1 MNKRIIILEPN
12 TANKIAAGEVVERPA
27 SIVKEL
33 VENALDAGS
42 SAVTVEIRNGGID
55 YIRITDNGSGIPSD
69 DVRTAF
75 LRHAT
80 SKLSSAEELTHI
92 ETFGF
97 RGEALASVAAVSKVS
112 MRTRTED
119 DESGTYIAIEGG
131 VETCFEPCGCP
142 TGTTI
147 EVNEL
152 FFNVPARLKFLKSPR
167 SEAAFIGDY
176 VVRLILANTDT
187 AIKFINNGK
196 TVYHSTGDGSLENA
210 LFCVYGNAISN
221 SLYPVEFDNGYIR
234 VGGYV
239 GSESIAGKNR
249 AKQSIFVN
257 RRYIKSSLISNAAQR
272 AFDTRLMNGRFPF
285 FVLDITISSR
295 EIDVNVHPNKLSVRF
310 RDDERVA
317 LSVTRAIAE
326 AMNSV
331 STAYPFFE
339 CSAEQEPCTVRDSDS
354 DADSASAHIISTAG
368 QSNAGTGR
376 YDNIDDYAESTK
388 KVQSNESALVRA
400 EAVSE
405 EFSTVSGDSCGVET
419 AAENIDWSLN
429 KPSKWMLRDSGAAAI
444 PDFMPDTHFERN
456 LGSIPFYSSNAVP
469 TQKLEKPEQIRLDA
483 DSCNIIGTVFNTYI
497 IVQQNDAVYY
507 IDQHAAHER
516 LLYEKLVAGELRF
529 CSQLLV
535 MPDYVKLDPVAYSCL
550 EDNLERIEEL
560 GFSVELC
567 GELTIR
573 IYAVPDILNFNIVN
587 GRTQNGRGIES
598 FLNEAIAIIEENG
611 SVDETE
617 LVRSK
622 LIKASCKH
630 AVKGGDM
637 LDEQQVKALVQS
649 YCGGNVPL
657 TCPHGRPV
665 IISVKK
671 SDLEKQ
677 FKRVL

>member
-1 MNKRIIILEPN
+1 M
-12 TANKIAAGEVVERPA
+12 
-27 SIVKEL
+27 
-33 VENALDAGS
+33 
-42 SAVTVEIRNGGID
+42 
-55 YIRITDNGSGIPSD
+55 
-69 DVRTAF
+69 
-75 LRHAT
+75 
-80 SKLSSAEELTHI
+80 
-92 ETFGF
+92 
-97 RGEALASVAAVSKVS
+97 
-112 MRTRTED
+112 
-119 DESGTYIAIEGG
+119 
-131 VETCFEPCGCP
+131 
-142 TGTTI
+142 
-147 EVNEL
+147 
-152 FFNVPARLKFLKSPR
+152 
-167 SEAAFIGDY
+167 
-176 VVRLILANTDT
+176 
-187 AIKFINNGK
+187 
-196 TVYHSTGDGSLENA
+196 
-210 LFCVYGNAISN
+210 
-221 SLYPVEFDNGYIR
+221 
-234 VGGYV
+234 
-239 GSESIAGKNR
+239 
-249 AKQSIFVN
+249 
-257 RRYIKSSLISNAAQR
+257 
-272 AFDTRLMNGRFPF
+272 
-285 FVLDITISSR
+285 LDITISSR

-326 AMNSV
+326 ALNSV

-368 QSNAGTGR
+368 QPNAGTGR

-388 KVQSNESALVRA
+388 NVQSNESALVRV

>member
-1 MNKRIIILEPN
+1 
-12 TANKIAAGEVVERPA
+12 
-27 SIVKEL
+27 
-33 VENALDAGS
+33 
-42 SAVTVEIRNGGID
+42 
-55 YIRITDNGSGIPSD
+55 
-69 DVRTAF
+69 
-75 LRHAT
+75 
-80 SKLSSAEELTHI
+80 
-92 ETFGF
+92 
-97 RGEALASVAAVSKVS
+97 
-112 MRTRTED
+112 
-119 DESGTYIAIEGG
+119 
-131 VETCFEPCGCP
+131 
-142 TGTTI
+142 
-147 EVNEL
+147 
-152 FFNVPARLKFLKSPR
+152 
-167 SEAAFIGDY
+167 
-176 VVRLILANTDT
+176 
-187 AIKFINNGK
+187 
-196 TVYHSTGDGSLENA
+196 
-210 LFCVYGNAISN
+210 
-221 SLYPVEFDNGYIR
+221 
-234 VGGYV
+234 
-239 GSESIAGKNR
+239 
-249 AKQSIFVN
+249 
-257 RRYIKSSLISNAAQR
+257 
-272 AFDTRLMNGRFPF
+272 
-285 FVLDITISSR
+285 
-295 EIDVNVHPNKLSVRF
+295 
-310 RDDERVA
+310 
-317 LSVTRAIAE
+317 
-326 AMNSV
+326 
-331 STAYPFFE
+331 
-339 CSAEQEPCTVRDSDS
+339 
-354 DADSASAHIISTAG
+354 
-368 QSNAGTGR
+368 
-376 YDNIDDYAESTK
+376 
-388 KVQSNESALVRA
+388 
-400 EAVSE
+400 
-405 EFSTVSGDSCGVET
+405 
-419 AAENIDWSLN
+419 
-429 KPSKWMLRDSGAAAI
+429 MLRDSGAASI

-456 LGSIPFYSSNAVP
+456 FGSIPFYSSNAVP

-535 MPDYVKLDPVAYSCL
+535 MPDYVRLDPVAYSCL

-611 SVDETE
+611 RVDETE

>member
-1 MNKRIIILEPN
+1 
-12 TANKIAAGEVVERPA
+12 
-27 SIVKEL
+27 
-33 VENALDAGS
+33 
-42 SAVTVEIRNGGID
+42 
-55 YIRITDNGSGIPSD
+55 
-69 DVRTAF
+69 
-75 LRHAT
+75 
-80 SKLSSAEELTHI
+80 
-92 ETFGF
+92 
-97 RGEALASVAAVSKVS
+97 
-112 MRTRTED
+112 
-119 DESGTYIAIEGG
+119 
-131 VETCFEPCGCP
+131 
-142 TGTTI
+142 
-147 EVNEL
+147 
-152 FFNVPARLKFLKSPR
+152 
-167 SEAAFIGDY
+167 
-176 VVRLILANTDT
+176 
-187 AIKFINNGK
+187 
-196 TVYHSTGDGSLENA
+196 
-210 LFCVYGNAISN
+210 
-221 SLYPVEFDNGYIR
+221 
-234 VGGYV
+234 
-239 GSESIAGKNR
+239 
-249 AKQSIFVN
+249 
-257 RRYIKSSLISNAAQR
+257 
-272 AFDTRLMNGRFPF
+272 
-285 FVLDITISSR
+285 
-295 EIDVNVHPNKLSVRF
+295 
-310 RDDERVA
+310 
-317 LSVTRAIAE
+317 
-326 AMNSV
+326 
-331 STAYPFFE
+331 
-339 CSAEQEPCTVRDSDS
+339 
-354 DADSASAHIISTAG
+354 
-368 QSNAGTGR
+368 
-376 YDNIDDYAESTK
+376 
-388 KVQSNESALVRA
+388 
-400 EAVSE
+400 
-405 EFSTVSGDSCGVET
+405 
-419 AAENIDWSLN
+419 
-429 KPSKWMLRDSGAAAI
+429 MLRDSGAAAI

-456 LGSIPFYSSNAVP
+456 FGSIPFYSSNAVP

-665 IISVKK
+665 IISVKNPTLK
-671 SDLEKQ
+671 NSLKGCCDETEDLYNCRPNR
-677 FKRVL
+677 KRKNSSGDRRCKANERRNRLCGFDSNLPRTRYRLCKAICSGTMRRSAPPD